1 MYYELRKLVHV
12 ALVLCQKKET
22 SALCTGVSPFAP
34 YLAIDGTRYGCPS
47 EPIMLKPDNNNSVSW
62 MYIEEEQCRVI
73 RGLDSLAKQGRIS
86 WGVYTTI
93 GKRVAFD
100 IPEQLLLRQGSVR
113 FVMSRGH
120 PPRSMLIGAAR
131 WLWFLTQ
138 AFCEFDNSVGAA
150 ICIIM

>member
-1 MYYELRKLVHV
+1 
-12 ALVLCQKKET
+12 
-22 SALCTGVSPFAP
+22 
-34 YLAIDGTRYGCPS
+34 
-47 EPIMLKPDNNNSVSW
+47 MLKPDNNNFVSW

-138 AFCEFDNSVGAA
+138 DYCDFDNSVGAVKFSSTGHVRRKFLSVVA
-150 ICIIM
+150 IPSTCSQRPACQYPPHGTPDAR